1 MNEYE
6 DKIRELDAVI
16 ARLEAG
22 DISLQEAM
30 NLYQRGNELMIACS
44 ELLQTYQTHAE
55 TMMAKTEKMMQE
67 ANQQ

>member
-6 DKIRELDAVI
+6 DKIRELDTVI
-16 ARLEAG
+16 ARLEGG

-30 NLYQRGNELMIACS
+30 NLYQRGNELMVACA
-44 ELLQTYQTHAE
+44 ELLQTYQMQAE
-55 TMMAKTEKMMQE
+55 TIMAKTEKMMQE